1 MKKNI
6 THKIFI
12 LLLSIVISSN
22 IIAQNSIKGYV
33 IDQDKKKAMA
43 FATVFLPE
51 QNKGTLTD
59 ENGYF
64 ILNNIAKGE
73 IKIQFSFVG
82 YKSIIKNIIIEQPI
96 TEIEIEMEK
105 SILQA
110 EEVVISG
117 GIYSSQHE
125 NAIKIELIKGEDIAS
140 MGTPNFIEAIASVA
154 GIDMISKGSGVAK
167 PVIRGLS
174 MTNILILNNGVKLEN
189 FQFSENHPFI
199 IDEFGIDRIEIIKG
213 PASLLYG
220 SDAVG
225 GVINILKEKPAPI
238 GKITGDYNLQYH
250 SNTQGLVS
258 NLGIKGSSEKF
269 FWGLRSG
276 IKTHQDY
283 IDGNGNSIPNTRFNE
298 YSIKSCLGINTS
310 FALFRIYYDYN
321 RPKLG
326 MSVSNAIP
334 FISSNERNNEVWYQD
349 LRNHIISS
357 KNTLFLGNYKLNINT
372 AWQMNNR
379 RLQTDEN
386 MPSFEMV
393 NMDLNTFSYD
403 VKAHLPS
410 TENSEYIIGIQGA
423 HKNNKNHEAPSHVIP
438 DANVN
443 DISFFGLIQYNLFK
457 KIKTQAGI
465 RYDFRHISTKAEAYT
480 SAIDKKYANISTSF
494 GGTYKIQDH
503 TLLRINFAS
512 AYRTPNIA
520 ELTQNGMHGIRYEE
534 GNPELNSQRNYEAD
548 MSVHF
553 HSKYIMLDI
562 SVFYNNINNYIYIAP
577 TNDSTING
585 DKIYRYTQSNAKLY
599 GSEISIDAI
608 PLSWMDLSAS
618 FAYLM
623 GQQDNAM
630 YLPFIPQNKLKFNL
644 KLQKENCSFL
654 QDSYIKAGVQY
665 AFAQLHPA
673 MFESESNA
681 YFLLHAGIG
690 TKIRW
695 NKQLMLFSIQIN
707 NIFNECYIDHLS
719 TLKESGYY
727 NMGRNISFNI
737 KIPFILSC
745 KK

>member
-6 THKIFI
+6 TYKIIILFI
-12 LLLSIVISSN
+12 SIAISSN

-33 IDQDKKKAMA
+33 TDKSDKKAMA

-64 ILNNIAKGE
+64 VLNNIAKGE

-82 YKSIIKNIIIEQPI
+82 YKSIIKNIIIEQAI
-96 TEIEIEMEK
+96 TELKIEMER

-117 GIYSSQHE
+117 GVYSSQHE

-140 MGTPNFIEAIASVA
+140 MGTPSFIEAIASVP

-174 MTNILILNNGVKLEN
+174 MSNILILNNGVKLEN

-199 IDEFGIDRIEIIKG
+199 IDEFGVDRIEIIKG

-238 GKITGDYNLQYH
+238 GKIIGDYNLQYH

-269 FWGLRSG
+269 FWGLRGG

-283 IDGNGNSIPNTRFNE
+283 NDGKGNYVPNTRFNE
-298 YSIKSCLGINTS
+298 YSIKSCLGMNTS

-326 MSVSNAIP
+326 LSIDDAYP
-334 FISSNERNNEVWYQD
+334 FIDNNERKNEVWFQD

-357 KNTLFLGNYKLNINT
+357 RNTLFLGNYKLNINT

-386 MPSFEMV
+386 MPFFEMV

-403 VKAHLPS
+403 VKIHLPS
-410 TENSEYIIGIQGA
+410 TESSEYILGIQGA
-423 HKNNKNHEAPSHVIP
+423 HKNNKNHEAPNHIIP
-438 DANVN
+438 DANVS
-443 DISFFGLIQYNLFK
+443 DISFFGLIQRNLFK
-457 KIKTQAGI
+457 KLKTQAGI
-465 RYDFRHISTKAEAYT
+465 RYDFRHISTEAESYSIAL
-480 SAIDKKYANISTSF
+480 DKKYANISTSF
-494 GGTYKIQDH
+494 GGTYKIKDYI
-503 TLLRINFAS
+503 LLRSNFAY

-520 ELTQNGMHGIRYEE
+520 ELTQNGMHGTRYEE
-534 GNPELNSQRNYEAD
+534 GNPDLNSQRSYEAD
-548 MSVHF
+548 MSMHF
-553 HSKYIMLDI
+553 HS
-562 SVFYNNINNYIYIAP
+562 N
-577 TNDSTING
+577 
-585 DKIYRYTQSNAKLY
+585 
-599 GSEISIDAI
+599 
-608 PLSWMDLSAS
+608 
-618 FAYLM
+618 
-623 GQQDNAM
+623 
-630 YLPFIPQNKLKFNL
+630 FI
-644 KLQKENCSFL
+644 
-654 QDSYIKAGVQY
+654 
-665 AFAQLHPA
+665 
-673 MFESESNA
+673 
-681 YFLLHAGIG
+681 
-690 TKIRW
+690 
-695 NKQLMLFSIQIN
+695 
-707 NIFNECYIDHLS
+707 
-719 TLKESGYY
+719 
-727 NMGRNISFNI
+727 
-737 KIPFILSC
+737 
-745 KK
+745 